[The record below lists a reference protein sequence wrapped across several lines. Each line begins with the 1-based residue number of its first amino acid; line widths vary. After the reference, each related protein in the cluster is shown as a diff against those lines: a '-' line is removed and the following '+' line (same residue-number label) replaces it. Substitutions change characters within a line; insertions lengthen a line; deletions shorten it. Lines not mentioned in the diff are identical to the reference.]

1 MDTIKENASTIRFK
15 LIISPEL
22 GFVVLAGVADP
33 DPEVPTLHPAVIVA
47 APVLPV
53 VVPPE
58 FAVAVGA
65 AAPPPSK
72 LAAVIV

>member
-1 MDTIKENASTIRFK
+1 MDTIKKNASTIRVR

-33 DPEVPTLHPAVIVA
+33 DPEEATLPPAVFVA
-47 APVLPV
+47 TPVLPV
-53 VVPPE
+53 VTPE